1 MSPPTEEQCEQAR
14 QVLLEHAKADL
25 DSMRTPGV
33 ADKMLS
39 SASDFTRPGVEYV
52 LRNAFDGIWSR
63 DGLEKKYRSL
73 VVISEPGGLGELAKV
88 DWRGRLQSGL
98 FADADAY
105 SILASTGKTAQL
117 KSHVGMGLSNGLNEV
132 EIREAVLHVM
142 GYCGFPTGLDAFSAA
157 EEAIKAWKAAQAQG
171 S

>member
-63 DGLEKKYRSL
+63 EGLEKKYRSL
-73 VVISEPGGLGELAKV
+73 VVIS
-88 DWRGRLQSGL
+88 
-98 FADADAY
+98 
-105 SILASTGKTAQL
+105 ILASSGKTAQL
-117 KSHVGMGLSNGLNEV
+117 KSHVGMGLSNGLTEV
-132 EIREAVLHVM
+132 EI
-142 GYCGFPTGLDAFSAA
+142 
-157 EEAIKAWKAAQAQG
+157 
-171 S
+171 

>member
-1 MSPPTEEQCEQAR
+1 
-14 QVLLEHAKADL
+14 
-25 DSMRTPGV
+25 MRTPGV

-73 VVISEPGGLGELAKV
+73 VVISWVTTRHLPPLPVQRTRRTRRTREGGLA
-88 DWRGRLQSGL
+88 RARQFQLQSGL

-142 GYCGFPTGLDAFSAA
+142 GYCGFPTGLDA
-157 EEAIKAWKAAQAQG
+157 
-171 S
+171 